1 MVRIRAEVLVKIRQ
15 AYRDGVSMTRFI
27 KDMRAKGL
35 GYPRTKMQADWRTVT
50 DIAEKEGALQLV
62 RRNALPPKT
71 RIAQVT
77 WELSKEYLYKV
88 RTESRLR
95 PDEPIVERFV
105 NIMSDKPLTPEELE
119 AQVEERWGEW
129 EKYQPEELVSLQAW
143 TAFRRVAE

>member
-1 MVRIRAEVLVKIRQ
+1 MAHIRAEVIARIRL
-15 AYRDGVSMTRFI
+15 AYREKVSMTRFI
-27 KDMRAKGL
+27 KDMRAAGL
-35 GYPRTKMQADWRTVT
+35 GYPRARMQADWRTVT

-62 RRNALPPKT
+62 RRNAYPPKA

-77 WELSKEYLYKV
+77 WKLSKEYLYKV

-105 NIMSDKPLTPEELE
+105 NIMSDTPLTPEELE
-119 AQVEERWGEW
+119 TQVEERWGEW